1 VSARHPLCAEG
12 CRYAFDVDVW
22 PYHEC
27 GGECWYLK
35 YRLDEEP
42 PEATDDPT
50 PPDPSFVWP
59 SDKEKQG

>member
-1 VSARHPLCAEG
+1 VSDRHPLCSEG

-27 GGECWYLK
+27 AGECWYLK

-42 PEATDDPT
+42 PNDEDETVT
-50 PPDPSFVWP
+50 VWP
-59 SDKEKQG
+59 SDKEK